1 MALKDTILGWL
12 RGTPAKRE
20 ELEDAE
26 ADAATAEYAEH
37 KADAAAEDHLGGSV
51 GAFDSDQEA
60 PRD

>member
-12 RGTPAKRE
+12 RGTPGKRE

-26 ADAATAEYAEH
+26 ADAATVEYAEQ
-37 KADAAAEDHLGGSV
+37 KADAAVKDHLGGSV